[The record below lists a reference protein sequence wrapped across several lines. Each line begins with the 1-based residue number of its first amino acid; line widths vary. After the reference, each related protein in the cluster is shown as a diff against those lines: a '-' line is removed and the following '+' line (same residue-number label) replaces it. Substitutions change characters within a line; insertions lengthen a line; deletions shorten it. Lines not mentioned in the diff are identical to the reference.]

1 MSRANGGC
9 PCGRVHRAPTR
20 KRGRRAP
27 TVGLSGKIV
36 QAQWAGKA
44 TQDAETGIWHIDYHG
59 DCIEP
64 PNVRL
69 HGYRWS
75 PTLTVDG
82 VDNARYNV
90 RCRKCGPCRRA
101 MRNYW
106 GYAAMKQTLN
116 SQAEGGRTW
125 FGTLTCDDMWQGTL
139 KMRAMMNAPSDL
151 DIDWKNNQC
160 EEVFRRVCAEFL
172 REVQKYWKR
181 LRNDGHSF
189 KYIAV
194 FEPHKSGKPHCH
206 FLLHELKG
214 DRVLKR
220 ELRDRWPC
228 GFIGATLVGGTARQA
243 ADPNKAAWYAVKYL
257 SKHTQTRIRASR
269 GYVPEKRAEPHRED
283 TSRENTSE
291 PLTEG
296 ER

>member
-1 MSRANGGC
+1 MTKSFERGAETPSGC
-9 PCGRVHRAPTR
+9 PCGRVHSRPHVR
-20 KRGRRAP
+20 K
-27 TVGLSGKIV
+27 GLR
-36 QAQWAGKA
+36 QANPDMPAKVLAAHWAGKA
-44 TQDAETGIWHIDYHG
+44 QQDAELGIWHVDYHG
-59 DCIEP
+59 DCQSP
-64 PNVRL
+64 PVVRQ
-69 HGYRWS
+69 HS
-75 PTLTVDG
+75 PSGIL
-82 VDNARYNV
+82 ARYKV
-90 RCRKCGPCRRA
+90 RCRKCGACRRA
-101 MRNYW
+101 MKNYW
-106 GYAAMKQTLN
+106 GYAAMQQTLL
-116 SQAEGGRTW
+116 SAAEGGRTW
-125 FGTLTCDDMWQGTL
+125 FGTLTCDVDWQSEL
-139 KMRAMMNAPSDL
+139 LLRAMKRNKDPS
-151 DIDWKNNQC
+151 IPWEKVEC
-160 EEVFRRVCAEFL
+160 EERWKALCAEFL

>member
-1 MSRANGGC
+1 MNANAGC
-9 PCGRVHRAPTR
+9 PCGTTHCGPAR
-20 KRGRRAP
+20 KRRWREANDAMP
-27 TVGLSGKIV
+27 AKVL
-36 QAQWAGKA
+36 QAHWAEKA
-44 TQDAETGIWHIDYHG
+44 HRDPVTGIWHVAYHG
-59 DCIEP
+59 DCNSP
-64 PNVRL
+64 PEVRQHSSSGIL
-69 HGYRWS
+69 SRMK
-75 PTLTVDG
+75 
-82 VDNARYNV
+82 V

-106 GYAAMKQTLN
+106 GYAAMQQTLL
-116 SQAEGGRTW
+116 SAAEGGRTW
-125 FGTLTCDDMWQGTL
+125 FGTLTCDADWQAIL
-139 KMRAMMNAPSDL
+139 LLRAMKRSKEPYAEW
-151 DIDWKNNQC
+151 WKVENC
-160 EEVFRRVCAEFL
+160 EERFRAVCAEFL

-189 KYIAV
+189 KYLAV